1 MTLLLAVL
9 SGFVLA
15 PFAPAIHRALGR
27 FSGWVIA
34 VLPASLAALF
44 LSLAARGEGAV
55 VESHAWTPG
64 LGADL
69 HLRMDGLSLLM
80 VTLIAG
86 IGAAIFVY
94 AGGYLTGHRHLGR
107 IYAYLLMFMGSMLG
121 VVLAD
126 NLIVLFVFWELT
138 SVSSYLLIGFDHA
151 DEKARKSA
159 LQALLV
165 TGLGGLAILA
175 GALMLGSV
183 AGDMRISHLLLHR
196 EAIREHG
203 LYVPIVLLLV
213 FGAFTKSAQFPFHF
227 WLPSAMA
234 APTPV
239 SAYLHSST
247 MVKAGI
253 YLLARLTPSLGESEL
268 WNGLLT
274 WFGAATMLIGAWL
287 AFRQTTMK
295 LILAYSTVSALGTI
309 VMALGV
315 GTTYAVEAAM
325 VFLLAHAFYKGAL
338 FMMAGAIDHETG
350 EKDVTKLG
358 GLRRSMPMLA
368 AAGALAALSMA
379 GVPPMVGF
387 IAKELAIK
395 AVLPD
400 ADSGRE
406 GYALTVMFV
415 AAAALG
421 VAVALRV
428 GFAPFFGAQRETKR
442 EAHEPPPSLLL
453 GPGALA
459 SLGLAAAVAPG
470 MFATPLVE
478 PAAAAALNAQAHP
491 HVALW
496 HGLNLALA
504 LSGAALVL
512 GVALFR
518 SQWAIVR
525 TAEPATRPLDAIG
538 PSRLYEHALAAT
550 LGFADAQTRVL
561 QSGSLRRYAFMTFGV
576 LVLAVG
582 ATFMLRTPLDALPD
596 VGDARPYEIGL
607 VLLLLIGAWFTAVA
621 RNRLAAIA
629 GLGLVGYGIA
639 IIFVLFGAPDLALTQ
654 VCIETLAVV
663 LLVLVFYMLPDF
675 RNFSTRREKLRD
687 LLVALAGGAAMAAL
701 VLVVADHRPDMT
713 VSDFYAANSYPRAH
727 GRNVVNVILVDFRA
741 LDTMGE
747 IVVLVVAAV
756 GVYALMKLDPTTREG
771 ATKAGQNGGER

>member
-1 MTLLLAVL
+1 MTLLIAVL

-15 PFAPAIHRALGR
+15 PFAPSIHRALGR
-27 FSGWVIA
+27 ASGWTLA
-34 VLPASLAALF
+34 LLPASLAGLF
-44 LSLAARGEGAV
+44 LALASRGGGEV

-64 LGADL
+64 LGADM
-69 HLRMDGLSLLM
+69 HLRLDGLSLLM
-80 VTLIAG
+80 ATLIAG

-94 AGGYLTGHRHLGR
+94 AGGYLAGHRHLGR
-107 IYAYLLMFMGSMLG
+107 IYAYLLMFMASMLG

-138 SVSSYLLIGFDHA
+138 SVCSYLLIGFEHA
-151 DEKARKSA
+151 DAKARKSA

-165 TGLGGLAILA
+165 TGLGGLAILG
-175 GALMLGSV
+175 GALMLGS
-183 AGDMRISHLLLHR
+183 ASGNMRISQLAQHG
-196 EAIREHG
+196 EAIREHA
-203 LYVPIVLLLV
+203 LYAPIVLLLV

-253 YLLARLTPSLGESEL
+253 YLLARLTPALGETEL

-274 WFGAATMLIGAWL
+274 WFGAATMLVGAWL
-287 AFRQTTMK
+287 AFRQTVMK

-315 GTTYAVEAAM
+315 GTTYAVGAAM
-325 VFLLAHAFYKGAL
+325 VFLLAHALYKGAL
-338 FMMAGAIDHETG
+338 FMVAGAIDHETG
-350 EKDVTKLG
+350 EKDVRGLG
-358 GLRRSMPMLA
+358 GLRRSMPLL
-368 AAGALAALSMA
+368 AGAGGLAALSMA
-379 GVPPMVGF
+379 GVPPLVGF

-395 AVLPD
+395 SLLPD

-406 GYALTVMFV
+406 GYALAAAFV
-415 AAAALG
+415 VSAALG

-428 GFAPFFGAQRETKR
+428 GFAPFFGKMPETKR
-442 EAHEPPPSLLL
+442 EAHEPGAALLL
-453 GPGALA
+453 GPGVLAL
-459 SLGLAAAVAPG
+459 LGLAAAVAPG
-470 MFATPLVE
+470 VFAMPLVE
-478 PAAAAALNAQAHP
+478 PAASATLGAEAHP

-496 HGLNLALA
+496 HGWNLALGLSAGA
-504 LSGAALVL
+504 LAF
-512 GVALFR
+512 GVVLFR
-518 SQWAIVR
+518 GQWAIVGM
-525 TAEPATRPLDAIG
+525 AGPASRALDAIG
-538 PSRLYEHALAAT
+538 PSRVYEHALAAV
-550 LGFADAQTRVL
+550 LGIADAQTRAL
-561 QSGSLRRYAFMTFGV
+561 QSGSLRRYAFITFGV
-576 LVLAVG
+576 IVLAVG
-582 ATFMLRTPLDALPD
+582 ATFVLRTPLDSLPD
-596 VGDARPYEIGL
+596 IGDARPYEIGL
-607 VLLLLIGAWFTAVA
+607 VFLILIGAWFTAVA

-675 RNFSTRREKLRD
+675 RSFSTRAQKVRD
-687 LLVALAGGAAMAAL
+687 LLVALAGGAAMAGL
-701 VLVVADHRPDMT
+701 VLVVADHRPDTT
-713 VSDFYAANSYPRAH
+713 VSDFYATNSLSQAY

-741 LDTMGE
+741 LDTLGE

-756 GVYALMKLDPTTREG
+756 GVYALMKLNTSAREG
-771 ATKAGQNGGER
+771 APTPGEQGGER

>member
-1 MTLLLAVL
+1 MTLLLALL

-15 PFAPAIHRALGR
+15 PMAPVMHRALGR
-27 FSGWVIA
+27 QSGWVIA
-34 VLPASLAALF
+34 LLPASLAALF
-44 LSLAARGEGAV
+44 VALWARGGGAIA
-55 VESHAWTPG
+55 ESHEWVPG
-64 LGADL
+64 LGANLDL
-69 HLRMDGLSLLM
+69 RLDGLSLLM
-80 VTLIAG
+80 ATLIAG

-94 AGGYLTGHRHLGR
+94 AGGYLAGHRHLGR
-107 IYAYLLMFMGSMLG
+107 IYAYLLMFMASMLG

-138 SVSSYLLIGFDHA
+138 SISSYLLIGFEHA
-151 DEKARKSA
+151 DAKARKSA

-175 GALMLGSV
+175 GALMLGSA
-183 AGDMRISHLLLHR
+183 AGDMRISHLSLHR

-203 LYVPIVLLLV
+203 LYAPIVLLVV

-253 YLLARLTPSLGESEL
+253 YLLARLTPALGESEL

-274 WFGAATMLIGAWL
+274 WFGAATMLVGAWL
-287 AFRQTTMK
+287 AFRQTVMK

-338 FMMAGAIDHETG
+338 FMVAGAIDHETG
-350 EKDVTKLG
+350 EKDVTRVG
-358 GLRRSMPMLA
+358 GLRGSMPLLA
-368 AAGALAALSMA
+368 GAAALAALSMA
-379 GVPPMVGF
+379 GVPPLVGF

-395 AVLPD
+395 SLLPD
-400 ADSGRE
+400 ADLGRE
-406 GYALTVMFV
+406 GYALAAMFV
-415 AAAALG
+415 ASAALG

-428 GFAPFFGAQRETKR
+428 GFGPFFGAKRETKR
-442 EAHEPPPSLLL
+442 EAHEPGLSLLL
-453 GPGALA
+453 GPGVLAL
-459 SLGLAAAVAPG
+459 LGLGAAVVPG
-470 MFATPLVE
+470 ALATPLVE
-478 PAAAAALNAQAHP
+478 PAASAALGAQAHP

-496 HGLNLALA
+496 HGWNLALA
-504 LSGAALVL
+504 LSAAAFVL
-512 GVALFR
+512 GVVLFR
-518 SQWAIVR
+518 GQWAIVGAAGAASR
-525 TAEPATRPLDAIG
+525 ALDAIG
-538 PSRLYEHALAAT
+538 PSRVYEHVLAAV
-550 LGFADAQTRVL
+550 LGIADAQTRAL
-561 QSGSLRRYAFMTFGV
+561 QSGSLRRYAFITFGV
-576 LVLAVG
+576 IVLAVA
-582 ATFMLRTPLDALPD
+582 ATFVLRTPLERLPD
-596 VGDARPYEIGL
+596 FGDARPYEIGL
-607 VLLLLIGAWFTAVA
+607 MFLILVGAWFTAVA

-675 RNFSTRREKLRD
+675 RTFSTRVEKTRD
-687 LLVALAGGAAMAAL
+687 LLVALAGGAAMAGL

-713 VSDFYAANSYPRAH
+713 VSDFYATNSLSGAY

-741 LDTMGE
+741 LDTLGE

-756 GVYALMKLDPTTREG
+756 GVYALMKLDPTTRDG
-771 ATKAGQNGGER
+771 APTVGEQGGER

>member
-1 MTLLLAVL
+1 M
-9 SGFVLA
+9 
-15 PFAPAIHRALGR
+15 
-27 FSGWVIA
+27 
-34 VLPASLAALF
+34 
-44 LSLAARGEGAV
+44 
-55 VESHAWTPG
+55 
-64 LGADL
+64 
-69 HLRMDGLSLLM
+69 
-80 VTLIAG
+80 
-86 IGAAIFVY
+86 
-94 AGGYLTGHRHLGR
+94 
-107 IYAYLLMFMGSMLG
+107 
-121 VVLAD
+121 
-126 NLIVLFVFWELT
+126 
-138 SVSSYLLIGFDHA
+138 
-151 DEKARKSA
+151 
-159 LQALLV
+159 
-165 TGLGGLAILA
+165 
-175 GALMLGSV
+175 
-183 AGDMRISHLLLHR
+183 
-196 EAIREHG
+196 
-203 LYVPIVLLLV
+203 PIVLLLV

-253 YLLARLTPSLGESEL
+253 YLLARLTPALGESEL

-274 WFGAATMLIGAWL
+274 WFGAATMVVGAWL
-287 AFRQTTMK
+287 AFRQTVMK

-338 FMMAGAIDHETG
+338 FMVAGAIDHETG
-350 EKDVTKLG
+350 EKDVRNLG
-358 GLRRSMPMLA
+358 GLSRSMPLLA
-368 AAGALAALSMA
+368 AAAALAALSMA
-379 GVPPMVGF
+379 GVPPLVGF

-400 ADSGRE
+400 ADLGRE
-406 GYALTVMFV
+406 GYALAAVFV

-428 GFAPFFGAQRETKR
+428 GFAPFFGAKRETKR
-442 EAHEPPPSLLL
+442 EAHEPPASLLL
-453 GPGALA
+453 GPGVLAL
-459 SLGLAAAVAPG
+459 LGLGASVAPG
-470 MFATPLVE
+470 LIATPLVE
-478 PAAAAALNAQAHP
+478 PAASAALGAQAHP

-504 LSGAALVL
+504 LSAGALVL

-518 SQWAIVR
+518 GQWAIVGL
-525 TAEPATRPLDAIG
+525 AGPATRPLDAIG
-538 PSRLYEHALAAT
+538 PSRLYEHALAAL

-561 QSGSLRRYAFMTFGV
+561 QSGSLRRYAFITFGV
-576 LVLAVG
+576 IVLAVG
-582 ATFMLRTPLDALPD
+582 ATFMLRRPLDALPD
-596 VGDARPYEIGL
+596 IGDARPYEIGL
-607 VLLLLIGAWFTAVA
+607 VLLILIGAWFTAVA

-675 RNFSTRREKLRD
+675 RSFSARREKARD
-687 LLVALAGGAAMAAL
+687 LVVALAGGAAMAGL

-713 VSDFYAANSYPRAH
+713 VSDYYAANSYGLAH

-741 LDTMGE
+741 LDTLGE

-771 ATKAGQNGGER
+771 ASTGGERGGEG